1 MYTAQFLEMLS
12 QEGYPHP
19 VEVHQPPNGSL
30 SEHSH
35 PFAVK
40 ALVVEGS
47 IEIST
52 AEHTQSYEVGDIF
65 ELADQEL
72 HSESYGP
79 HGVCYLASRK

>member
-1 MYTAQFLEMLS
+1 MNTVQFLKMLS
-12 QEGYPHP
+12 QEGYPDP

-35 PFAVK
+35 PLAVK
-40 ALVVEGS
+40 ALVIEGS
-47 IEIST
+47 IEISI
-52 AEHTQSYEVGDIF
+52 AGHTQSYEVGDIF

-79 HGVCYLASRK
+79 YGVRYLASRK